1 MQKMSYLLIGNP
13 THMPIPSPRPSTFM
27 VAGSAIIPAPII
39 EVDIL
44 NTETVNDVLLR
55 RYRNSI

>member
-55 RYRNSI
+55 